1 MAGKGKIK
9 GVSVKKQQA
18 AFEKATREGFKKALQ
33 LWQRVFAPGHFDPS
47 ARGKYGYR
55 RRTAKYEARKK
66 REKGHNVPLVWSGD
80 SRRTVKTRFATPT
93 VRKSRKGGFFTI
105 RLNLGVRLFGRQ
117 DELTETT
124 ETEMDTMAEEV
135 LKSVDSAISA
145 RGNTEETRVL

>member
-1 MAGKGKIK
+1 MAGKNKIK

-33 LWQRVFAPGHFDPS
+33 LWQRVFAPGHFEPS

-93 VRKSRKGGFFTI
+93 VRKNRKGGFFTI
-105 RLNLGVRLFGRQ
+105 RLNLGVRLWARQ
-117 DELTETT
+117 QELTETT
-124 ETEMDTMAEEV
+124 EAEMDAMAEA
-135 LKSVDSAISA
+135 AIKEIDKALAS
-145 RGNTEETRVL
+145 NKNVEEIRA